1 MINYDNSE
9 VIWWMHEI
17 EYIVRVMQSSWEEIT
32 SESVLRE
39 LQDVYGQS
47 STTSSYELLEMC
59 EDYLQRYNGAFNGL
73 GDTNV
78 DLEDLTES
86 GKNALFTA
94 VTAKS
99 KLLKEHAAKLEV
111 YAKAKFGDDVF
122 QKNQCDYT
130 GQGQAR

>member
-1 MINYDNSE
+1 MIDYDNSE

-32 SESVLRE
+32 VKSVMRE
-39 LQDVYGQS
+39 LQDVYGPS
-47 STTSSYELLEMC
+47 SILPSDELLEMC
-59 EDYLQRYNGAFNGL
+59 EDYLQRYNGPFNGL

-78 DLEDLTES
+78 DLEVLTES
-86 GKNALFTA
+86 GKNALYTA

-111 YAKAKFGDDVF
+111 YAKAKFGDGV
-122 QKNQCDYT
+122 KNLPSK
-130 GQGQAR
+130 